1 MSDFAPKCA
10 SVIHTDFEKLFIR
23 AEIIKYDDMIIYKD
37 ENKIRELG
45 KAKIVGKTYQIEDG
59 DICHFKINK

>member
-1 MSDFAPKCA
+1 
-10 SVIHTDFEKLFIR
+10 
-23 AEIIKYDDMIIYKD
+23 MITYKD